1 MNGVSGMKW
10 NARYHDRYKHHSL
23 IDRVWSMDNLVRAWK
38 HVRANKGAGG
48 IDKISV
54 NEFEKNV
61 DKHLRTIQRQ
71 LKEDRY
77 NPMPVE
83 RAYIPKQDGRQRP
96 LGMPTVKD
104 KVVQQALRQIIEP
117 TFEEIFME
125 ESYGYRPGISTFDAI
140 NQVRTYTWDEG
151 YRAIADLDIKGF
163 FDNVDHEILLDI
175 VNEKISDGRVLRLI
189 RKFLESGIMED
200 GKYTD
205 VSMGTPQGGV
215 ISPLLSNI
223 YLHHLDRRLHDR
235 GITFVRYA
243 DDIVILEEKTRDVR
257 RALNLARKIL
267 EEDLKLEL
275 NEEKTSVFRLT
286 TKRGLEYLGYHIFLK
301 KIQPTY
307 SSIQRFK
314 DKVRFLT
321 RRQQGKSVETV
332 ISRLNPVIRGWGNYY
347 RDTTIKKKYWDLDFW
362 IQRRIRGYMT
372 KRWWWT
378 DIKRIPTEQIFKKGL
393 ITLESVLNIP
403 RPLQWRG
410 SAEPQ
415 RPDVSR
421 MREIRMY
428 GSEGGRR
435 A

>member
-1 MNGVSGMKW
+1 MEVSGMKW
-10 NARYHDRYKHHSL
+10 NARYHDHYKYHSL
-23 IDRVWSMDNLVRAWK
+23 IYKVWATDNLVRAWK
-38 HVRANKGAGG
+38 HVRANRGAGG
-48 IDKISV
+48 VDKVTI
-54 NEFEKNV
+54 NEFEKDI

-77 NPMPVE
+77 SPMPVK
-83 RAYIPKQDGRQRP
+83 RAYITKSDGRQRP
-96 LGMPTVKD
+96 LGMPTIKD
-104 KVVQQALRQIIEP
+104 KIVQQALRQIVEP
-117 TFEEIFME
+117 IFEEIFMD
-125 ESYGYRPGISTFDAI
+125 ESYGYRPGRSTIDAI
-140 NQVRTYTWDEG
+140 NQVRTYIWDEG

-163 FDNVDHEILLDI
+163 FDNVDHEILLDL
-175 VNEKISDGRVLRLI
+175 VNEKISDGRILKLL
-189 RKFLESGIMED
+189 RKFLESGVMED
-200 GKYTD
+200 GKYID

-301 KIQPTY
+301 KAQPTY
-307 SSIQRFK
+307 SSQKCFK

-321 RRQQGKSVETV
+321 RRKQGKSAVAV
-332 ISRLNPVIRGWGNYY
+332 IKKLNPVIRGWGNYY
-347 RDTTIKKKYWDLDFW
+347 RDTTIKKKFWDLDFW
-362 IQRRIRGYMT
+362 IQHRIRGYIK

-378 DIKRIPTEQIFKKGL
+378 DIERIPTRQLLKMGL
-393 ITLESVLNIP
+393 ETLESILNIP
-403 RPLQWRG
+403 RPLQWRDFAK
-410 SAEPQ
+410 SK

>member
-1 MNGVSGMKW
+1 MEVSDMKW
-10 NARYHDRYKHHSL
+10 NARYHDHYKHHSL
-23 IDRVWSMDNLVRAWK
+23 IYKVWSMGNLVRAWK
-38 HVRANKGAGG
+38 HVRANRGAGG
-48 IDKISV
+48 VDKISV
-54 NEFEKNV
+54 NEFEKDV
-61 DKHLRTIQRQ
+61 DRHLRTIQRQ

-83 RAYIPKQDGRQRP
+83 RAYILKRDGRQRP
-96 LGMPTVKD
+96 LGMPTIKD
-104 KVVQQALRQIIEP
+104 KIVQQALRQIIEP
-117 TFEEIFME
+117 IFEEIFMD
-125 ESYGYRPGISTFDAI
+125 ESYGYRPGRSTINAI
-140 NQVRTYTWDEG
+140 NRVRTYTWDEG

-163 FDNVDHEILLDI
+163 FDNVNHEILLDL
-175 VNEKISDGRVLRLI
+175 VNEKISDGSILKLL
-189 RKFLESGIMED
+189 RKFLESGVMED
-200 GKYTD
+200 GKYMD

-267 EEDLKLEL
+267 EEDLSLEL

-301 KIQPTY
+301 KVQPTY
-307 SSIQRFK
+307 LSQQCFK

-321 RRQQGKSVETV
+321 RRKQGKSAVAV
-332 ISRLNPVIRGWGNYY
+332 IKKLNPVIRGWGNYY
-347 RDTTIKKKYWDLDFW
+347 RDTTIKKKFWDLDFW
-362 IQRRIRGYMT
+362 IQRRIRGYIK

-378 DIKRIPTEQIFKKGL
+378 DIERIPTKQLLKMGL
-393 ITLESVLNIP
+393 ETLESILDIP
-403 RPLQWRG
+403 RPLQWRDFAK
-410 SAEPQ
+410 SQ